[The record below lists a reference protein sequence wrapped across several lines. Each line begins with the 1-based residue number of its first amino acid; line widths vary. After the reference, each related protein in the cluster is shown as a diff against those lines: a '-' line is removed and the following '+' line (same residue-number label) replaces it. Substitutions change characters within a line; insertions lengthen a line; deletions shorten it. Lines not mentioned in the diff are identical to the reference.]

1 MKIKQE
7 FAHLFVSVVDTVHA
21 GNHLRITYDGQQ
33 WNYHVLHHY
42 MSSAS
47 TENNSCLEAIYGED
61 EYEDHVASIY
71 GYDTGGNFPEYKTI
85 EDLRKLLYDMEQ
97 RGATISKK

>member
-7 FAHLFVSVVDTVHA
+7 IAHLFVSVVDTVHA
-21 GNHLRITYDGQQ
+21 GDHLIIKYYDHQ

-47 TENNSCLEAIYGED
+47 TENSSCLEAIYGLD

-71 GYDTGGNFPEYKTI
+71 GYDPRGNFPEYKTI